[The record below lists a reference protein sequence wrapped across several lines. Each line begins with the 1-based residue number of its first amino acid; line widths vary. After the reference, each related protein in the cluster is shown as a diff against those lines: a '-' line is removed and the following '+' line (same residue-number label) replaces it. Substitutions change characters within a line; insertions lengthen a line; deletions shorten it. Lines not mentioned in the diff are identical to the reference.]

1 MINVAQRFVN
11 RRISPQW
18 KPKLTKRENEILGLI
33 AQGLSSKEVAA
44 ALFVSKRTID
54 FHLANTYEKLQVS
67 NRVQAFRIA
76 AQLGLIP
83 YEQQPVGAI

>member
-54 FHLANTYEKLQVS
+54 FHLANTYDKLQVC

>member
-1 MINVAQRFVN
+1 MINVAKRFVN

-44 ALFVSKRTID
+44 TLFVSKRTID

>member
-1 MINVAQRFVN
+1 LINVAQRFVN

-44 ALFVSKRTID
+44 TLFVSKRTID